1 MLDIFAIFS
10 HGGIVLWFFQENS
23 SLNPIPPVNALIKS
37 VILQERAHQD
47 LFNYEN
53 LSLKFKLDNE
63 FDLVFVVGYQKIL
76 QLSYVDKFLTDI
88 QKEFR
93 ERYKNDLLHGK
104 ILSGFADFESIFKS
118 TRNFCEDEARKARNQ
133 GKGMRSFDASEK
145 SQKTVNSMITK
156 KGASDGQDSVGGSSK
171 SKKGKS
177 KKGSATKENESSL
190 ANGVVSAEAAASG
203 RPPASSSGRPP
214 ASPSGPKAT
223 VSDGS
228 LDVVAN
234 RERMLKMMGK
244 GKPKSPAAPA
254 PQKDRSKKNRVW
266 DGVLDSGKRSASQLN
281 DLDFSG
287 GSPKASDGQAAGS
300 QQEMSDPVDEKA
312 RELVG
317 TMGGDLQGLV
327 EDDDVD
333 VEDEAPETSTSS
345 SSSSSFFSALRGLVG
360 SKSLTEED
368 IAPALQKMKETMI
381 SKNVASEIAEKLCDS
396 VAQKLQG
403 KVVGTFSTINATV
416 RQSLTESCVQ
426 ILSPKRRVDIL
437 RDAVEAQRNQRPYVI
452 TFCGVN
458 GVGKST
464 NLAKIS
470 FWLIENNLQVLI
482 AAGDTFRSGAVEQ
495 LRTHTR
501 KLNHLHPP
509 ENHGGKQMVQLFEK
523 GYGKDPAGIAME
535 AINHARQTRIDVVLV
550 DTAGRMQ
557 DNEPLMRSLAKLIKV
572 NSPDLVLFVGEALVG
587 NDAIDQLTKFN
598 QSLADF
604 SQMNRPRLIDGIVL
618 TKFDT
623 IDDKVGA
630 AVSMTYTTGQPIVFV
645 GTGQTYTD
653 LKSLNAKAV
662 VAALLK

>member
-1 MLDIFAIFS
+1 
-10 HGGIVLWFFQENS
+10 
-23 SLNPIPPVNALIKS
+23 
-37 VILQERAHQD
+37 

-63 FDLVFVVGYQKIL
+63 FELVFVVGYQKIL
-76 QLSYVDKFLTDI
+76 QLSYVDKFLSDI

-93 ERYKNDLLHGK
+93 ERYKDHLLHGK
-104 ILSGFADFESIFKS
+104 FLSGFPDFDAIFK
-118 TRNFCEDEARKARNQ
+118 TRLKVVEDEARKAKN
-133 GKGMRSFDASEK
+133 KTEMKTFVESDK
-145 SQKTVNSMITK
+145 SKKTVKSMVSKKGDPPITSNSDGPDSPGSGSKSKSKGKK
-156 KGASDGQDSVGGSSK
+156 KGAAAASS
-171 SKKGKS
+171 
-177 KKGSATKENESSL
+177 KENEAPVS
-190 ANGVVSAEAAASG
+190 NGVSG
-203 RPPASSSGRPP
+203 DGSPASSSRATPP
-214 ASPSGPKAT
+214 ISPKPGGGDA
-223 VSDGS
+223 V
-228 LDVVAN
+228 DVAAN
-234 RERMLKMMGK
+234 IEKLMQKKMGVGK

-254 PQKDRSKKNRVW
+254 VQTKDRSKKNRVW
-266 DGVLDSGKRSASQLN
+266 DGVLDSGKRSANELTG
-281 DLDFSG
+281 LDFSSGKSSG
-287 GSPKASDGQAAGS
+287 GSPGAAGAAIAADIN
-300 QQEMSDPVDEKA
+300 DPVDEKA
-312 RELVG
+312 QELVG
-317 TMGGDLQGLV
+317 TMSGDLQGLV
-327 EDDDVD
+327 EDDDD
-333 VEDEAPETSTSS
+333 DDDEDEIPESPSASS

-416 RQSLTESCVQ
+416 RQSLTEACVQ

-437 RDAVEAQRNQRPYVI
+437 RDALEAQRNQRPYVV

-572 NSPDLVLFVGEALVG
+572 NAPDLVLFVGEALVG

>member
-1 MLDIFAIFS
+1 LDIFAIFS
-10 HGGIVLWFFQENS
+10 RGGIVLWFFQGNA

-37 VILQERAHQD
+37 VILQERVHQD

-63 FDLVFVVGYQKIL
+63 FELVFVVGYQKIL
-76 QLSYVDKFLTDI
+76 QLSYVDKFLSDI

-93 ERYKNDLLHGK
+93 ERYKVHLLHGK
-104 ILSGFADFESIFKS
+104 FLSGFTDFEDIFK
-118 TRNFCEDEARKARNQ
+118 TRLKIAENEARKEKNVST
-133 GKGMRSFDASEK
+133 MRTFGESEK
-145 SQKTVNSMITK
+145 SKKTVSSMVSK
-156 KGASDGQDSVGGSSK
+156 KGDPPAAAAPDGLDSPGSGSK
-171 SKKGKS
+171 SKKGK
-177 KKGSATKENESSL
+177 KKGAASKENE
-190 ANGVVSAEAAASG
+190 APPTNGVVAPEN
-203 RPPASSSGRPP
+203 PAPVEKP
-214 ASPSGPKAT
+214 ASPNAKLTNGE
-223 VSDGS
+223 V
-228 LDVVAN
+228 DVAGN
-234 RERMLKMMGK
+234 LEKMIQRKMGVGK
-244 GKPKSPAAPA
+244 GKPKSPAAA
-254 PQKDRSKKNRVW
+254 PQPKDRSKKNRVW
-266 DGVLDSGKRSASQLN
+266 DGMLDNGKRSANQLN
-281 DLDFSG
+281 ELDFSG
-287 GSPKASDGQAAGS
+287 GSAKPVGEGTEATAA
-300 QQEMSDPVDEKA
+300 EIADPVDQKA
-312 RELVG
+312 QELVG
-317 TMGGDLQGLV
+317 TMSGDLQGLV
-327 EDDDVD
+327 DDEDDDEV
-333 VEDEAPETSTSS
+333 PESPSAAS

-403 KVVGTFSTINATV
+403 KVVGTFSTISSTV
-416 RQSLTESCVQ
+416 RQTLTEACVQ

-437 RDAVEAQRNQRPYVI
+437 RDALEAQRNQRPFVI

-535 AINHARQTRIDVVLV
+535 AINHARQTHIDVVLV

-572 NSPDLVLFVGEALVG
+572 NAPDLVLFVGEALVG

>member
-10 HGGIVLWFFQENS
+10 KGGIVLWFFQGNS
-23 SLNPIPPVNALIKS
+23 SLNLIPPVNALIKS
-37 VILQERAHQD
+37 VILQERVHQD

-63 FDLVFVVGYQKIL
+63 FELVFVVGYQKIL
-76 QLSYVDKFLTDI
+76 QLSYVDKFLSDI

-93 ERYKNDLLHGK
+93 ERYKVDLLHGK
-104 ILSGFADFESIFKS
+104 FLSGFPDFEDIFK
-118 TRNFCEDEARKARNQ
+118 TKLKIVEDEARKLKNVSR
-133 GKGMRSFDASEK
+133 MRTFVESDK
-145 SQKTVNSMITK
+145 SQKTISSMVSKKGDPPAAANSDRLDSPGGGSKPKKGKK
-156 KGASDGQDSVGGSSK
+156 KGAAS
-171 SKKGKS
+171 
-177 KKGSATKENESSL
+177 KENEAPRANGVAEEPAPVSLVQPASPKL
-190 ANGVVSAEAAASG
+190 ANGEV
-203 RPPASSSGRPP
+203 
-214 ASPSGPKAT
+214 
-223 VSDGS
+223 
-228 LDVVAN
+228 DVIAN
-234 RERMLKMMGK
+234 RERMLQRKMGIGK
-244 GKPKSPAAPA
+244 GKPKSPATAAPPA
-254 PQKDRSKKNRVW
+254 KDKSKKNRVW
-266 DGVLDSGKRSASQLN
+266 DGMLDSGKRSANQLSE
-281 DLDFSG
+281 LDFSG
-287 GSPKASDGQAAGS
+287 GSGKPAGDGADGAAAT
-300 QQEMSDPVDEKA
+300 EIADPVDEKA
-312 RELVG
+312 QELVG
-317 TMGGDLQGLV
+317 TMSGDLQGLV
-327 EDDDVD
+327 EDDD
-333 VEDEAPETSTSS
+333 EDEVPESPSAAS
-345 SSSSSFFSALRGLVG
+345 ASSSSFFSALRGLVG

-403 KVVGTFSTINATV
+403 KVVGTFSTISSTV
-416 RQSLTESCVQ
+416 RQTLTEACVQ

-437 RDAVEAQRNQRPYVI
+437 RDALEAQRNQKPFVI

-535 AINHARQTRIDVVLV
+535 AINYARQTRIDVVLV

-572 NSPDLVLFVGEALVG
+572 NNPDLVLFVGEALVG